1 MKPVTTL
8 LFVLLF
14 LSACVVQPVK
24 PWHRDVLARDDM
36 QLDYDEQ
43 IDAMDDQVYY
53 SKEAAFGG
61 RGIGG
66 GGCGCN

>member
-1 MKPVTTL
+1 MKLIITL

-14 LSACVVQPVK
+14 LSACVVQPIK

-43 IDAMDDQVYY
+43 IDAMDDQTVAVDAI
-53 SKEAAFGG
+53 KKTAVD
-61 RGIGG
+61 
-66 GGCGCN
+66 